1 MYKYQ
6 ASLTNFISIF
16 KLMANSTQTKFQ
28 EYTQYLL
35 DAFTTSTRSQDCVDR
50 GMNKTYYMIKEDHA
64 DREEIQQ
71 NLIYPLH
78 DDELPNDWRYSIIH
92 WLLTDFVDCEDRNEI
107 EDRIH
112 EIVDGLVDV
121 YNADRIKWVQEDL
134 NRGYV
139 ESEFTTGK
147 EGIFELIG
155 LAQYEVINQM
165 AYQLLDYI
173 DNNTE
178 EEE

>member
-1 MYKYQ
+1 
-6 ASLTNFISIF
+6 
-16 KLMANSTQTKFQ
+16 MANSTQTKFQ

-35 DAFTTSTRSQDCVDR
+35 DAFTTSTRSKEQVDR
-50 GMNKTYYMIKEDHA
+50 GMNKTYYMIDEDHA

-78 DDELPNDWRYSIIH
+78 DEEWPNDWRYSITY
-92 WLLTDFVDCEDRNEI
+92 WLLSDFVDCEDRNQI
-107 EDRIH
+107 EDRMH

-121 YNADRIKWVQEDL
+121 YNAGRIKWVQEDL
-134 NRGYV
+134 RRGCV
-139 ESEFTTGK
+139 ESDFATGK
-147 EGIFELIG
+147 ENIFELIG
-155 LAQYEVINQM
+155 LAQYEVISQM

-173 DNNTE
+173 DDNAE

>member
-1 MYKYQ
+1 M
-6 ASLTNFISIF
+6 AFI
-16 KLMANSTQTKFQ
+16 
-28 EYTQYLL
+28 YYLL
-35 DAFTTSTRSQDCVDR
+35 S
-50 GMNKTYYMIKEDHA
+50 
-64 DREEIQQ
+64 
-71 NLIYPLH
+71 
-78 DDELPNDWRYSIIH
+78 
-92 WLLTDFVDCEDRNEI
+92 DFVDCEDRNET

-147 EGIFELIG
+147 ESIFELIG

-173 DNNTE
+173 DENKKE
-178 EEE
+178 EE

>member
-1 MYKYQ
+1 
-6 ASLTNFISIF
+6 
-16 KLMANSTQTKFQ
+16 MANLTKTKFQ

-92 WLLTDFVDCEDRNEI
+92 WLLSDFVNCTDRQEI
-107 EDRIH
+107 EDCHLH

-139 ESEFTTGK
+139 ESEFTSGK
-147 EGIFELIG
+147 ESIFELIG

-173 DNNTE
+173 DENKKE
-178 EEE
+178 EE

>member
-1 MYKYQ
+1 
-6 ASLTNFISIF
+6 
-16 KLMANSTQTKFQ
+16 MANSSQTKFQ

-35 DAFTTSTRSQDCVDR
+35 DAFTTNTRSQDCVDR
-50 GMNKTYYMIKEDHA
+50 GMNKVYYSIKDDHP
-64 DREEIQQ
+64 DKDYIQT

-78 DDELPNDWRYSIIH
+78 DDELPNDWRYSIIR
-92 WLLTDFVDCEDRNEI
+92 WLLSDFVDCQDRDEVEDR
-107 EDRIH
+107 RF

-139 ESEFTTGK
+139 DSDHATGK

-173 DNNTE
+173 DSHKE

>member
-1 MYKYQ
+1 
-6 ASLTNFISIF
+6 
-16 KLMANSTQTKFQ
+16 MANSTQTKFQ

-35 DAFTTSTRSQDCVDR
+35 DAFTTSTRSQEQVDR
-50 GMNKTYYMIKEDHA
+50 GMNKTYYMINEDHT

-78 DDELPNDWRYSIIH
+78 DEEWPNDWRYETIYD
-92 WLLTDFVDCEDRNEI
+92 LLSGFVDCTDRQEI
-107 EDRIH
+107 EDCHLH

-134 NRGYV
+134 RRGCV
-139 ESEFTTGK
+139 ESDLATGK
-147 EGIFELIG
+147 ENIFELIG
-155 LAQYEVINQM
+155 LAQYEVISQM

-173 DNNTE
+173 DNNVE
-178 EEE
+178 EED

>member
-1 MYKYQ
+1 
-6 ASLTNFISIF
+6 
-16 KLMANSTQTKFQ
+16 MANSTKTKFQ

-35 DAFTTSTRSQDCVDR
+35 DAFTSSTRSQDCVDR

-92 WLLTDFVDCEDRNEI
+92 WLLSDFVDCEDRNEI

-155 LAQYEVINQM
+155 LAQYEVISQM

-173 DNNTE
+173 DNNAE

>member
-1 MYKYQ
+1 M
-6 ASLTNFISIF
+6 T
-16 KLMANSTQTKFQ
+16 NSTQTKFQ

-35 DAFTTSTRSQDCVDR
+35 DAFTSNTRSQDCGDR
-50 GMNKTYYMIKEDHA
+50 GMNKVYYSIKDDHP
-64 DREEIQQ
+64 DKDYIQT

-92 WLLTDFVDCEDRNEI
+92 WLLSDFVDCEDRDEV
-107 EDRIH
+107 EDRRF

-139 ESEFTTGK
+139 DSDHATGK
-147 EGIFELIG
+147 EGVFELIG

-173 DNNTE
+173 DSHKE

>member
-1 MYKYQ
+1 
-6 ASLTNFISIF
+6 
-16 KLMANSTQTKFQ
+16 MANSTKTKFQ
-28 EYTQYLL
+28 EYTQYLI
-35 DAFTTSTRSQDCVDR
+35 DAFVKNTRTQEQIDSGMSQTYYTIDDNHVDR
-50 GMNKTYYMIKEDHA
+50 EV
-64 DREEIQQ
+64 IQKD
-71 NLIYPLH
+71 LIYPLH
-78 DDELPNDWRYSIIH
+78 DEEWPNDWRYSTIYF
-92 WLLTDFVDCEDRNEI
+92 LLLDFVECEDRDEV
-107 EDRIH
+107 EDRRF

-139 ESEFTTGK
+139 DSDHATGK

-173 DNNTE
+173 DSHKE

>member
-1 MYKYQ
+1 
-6 ASLTNFISIF
+6 
-16 KLMANSTQTKFQ
+16 MANSTQTKFQ
-28 EYTQYLL
+28 EYTQYLF
-35 DAFTTSTRSQDCVDR
+35 DAFTSNTRSQDCVDR
-50 GMNKTYYMIKEDHA
+50 GMNKVYYSIKDDHP
-64 DREEIQQ
+64 DKEHIRQD
-71 NLIYPLH
+71 LIYPLH
-78 DDELPNDWRYSIIH
+78 DDELPNDWRYSIIYY
-92 WLLTDFVDCEDRNEI
+92 LLSDFVDCEDRNET

-147 EGIFELIG
+147 ESIFELIG

-173 DNNTE
+173 DENKKE
-178 EEE
+178 EE

>member
-1 MYKYQ
+1 
-6 ASLTNFISIF
+6 
-16 KLMANSTQTKFQ
+16 MANSTQTKFQ

-92 WLLTDFVDCEDRNEI
+92 WLLSDFVDCEDRNEI

-173 DNNTE
+173 DENKKE
-178 EEE
+178 EED

>member
-1 MYKYQ
+1 
-6 ASLTNFISIF
+6 
-16 KLMANSTQTKFQ
+16 MANSTQTKFQ

-35 DAFTTSTRSQDCVDR
+35 DAFTTNTRSQDCVDR

-92 WLLTDFVDCEDRNEI
+92 WLLSDFVDCEDRNQI
-107 EDRIH
+107 EDRMH
-112 EIVDGLVDV
+112 EIVDGFVDV
-121 YNADRIKWVQEDL
+121 YNADRIRWVGENL
-134 NRGYV
+134 NRGLV
-139 ESEFTTGK
+139 ESDLASGQEN
-147 EGIFELIG
+147 IFELIG

-165 AYQLLDYI
+165 AYQLLDYLSLI
-173 DNNTE
+173 HI
-178 EEE
+178 

>member
-1 MYKYQ
+1 M
-6 ASLTNFISIF
+6 T
-16 KLMANSTQTKFQ
+16 NSTQTKFQ

-35 DAFTTSTRSQDCVDR
+35 DAFTTSTRSQEQVDR
-50 GMNKTYYMIKEDHA
+50 GMNKTYYMIKEDHVDA
-64 DREEIQQ
+64 EEIRQ

-78 DDELPNDWRYSIIH
+78 DEEWPNDWRYSIIH
-92 WLLTDFVDCEDRNEI
+92 WLLSDFVDCENRCEI

-139 ESEFTTGK
+139 ESDLATGK
-147 EGIFELIG
+147 EDIFQLIG

-173 DNNTE
+173 DSNKE

>member
-1 MYKYQ
+1 
-6 ASLTNFISIF
+6 
-16 KLMANSTQTKFQ
+16 MANSTKTKFQ
-28 EYTQYLL
+28 EYSQYLI
-35 DAFTTSTRSQDCVDR
+35 DAFTTNTRSQYCVDR

-92 WLLTDFVDCEDRNEI
+92 WLLSDFVDCEDRNEI

-173 DNNTE
+173 DNNVE
-178 EEE
+178 EKE